1 MVMEKLRRKKHGKH
15 GNMKKKK
22 EMADW
27 ANEDIE

>member
-1 MVMEKLRRKKHGKH
+1 MVMEKLRRRKLGKH
-15 GNMKKKK
+15 GNITKK